1 MSKAPIRRPWLLHEP
16 LCFIIT
22 KRSPMIKFFR
32 KIRQKLLSE
41 NKFSKYLLYAVGEII
56 LVVIGILI
64 ALNINNWNQNRLNEE
79 LESLYYKRLLDDAR
93 EEKQILE
100 ATINYSNKVYYHA
113 KNAIDVFVNSI
124 DAENNPVE
132 NLIDMYQAS
141 QLSDAYSASSTFQEL
156 LASGQINLIQNEN
169 LKNTLISYY
178 GGNWSQTGVFI
189 LDNKYRENL
198 RGKMPDQIQT
208 QIRLNCGDI
217 YIKKGNSY
225 LLSLPN
231 ECKIQLDFELAKSV
245 VEELRMDESLKKDL
259 RYRIGNEMGKVND
272 LKPVQ
277 KQLNDII
284 VQLEEISKD

>member
-1 MSKAPIRRPWLLHEP
+1 
-16 LCFIIT
+16 
-22 KRSPMIKFFR
+22 MIKFFR
-32 KIRQKLLSE
+32 HFRQRLLSE
-41 NKFSKYLLYAVGEII
+41 GKTGKYFKYAIGEII

-64 ALNINNWNQNRLNEE
+64 ALQINNWNQNRLNEN

-100 ATINYSNKVYYHA
+100 ATINYSKKVYYHA
-113 KNAIDVFVNSI
+113 KKAIAVFENSI
-124 DAENNPVE
+124 DAEINPVE

-156 LASGQINLIQNEN
+156 IASGQINLIQNES

-178 GGNWSQTGVFI
+178 GADWSQSGVFI
-189 LDNKYRENL
+189 LKNKYRENL

-231 ECKIQLDFELAKSV
+231 ECDIQLNFELAKSV

-259 RYRIGNEMGKVND
+259 RYLIGNEMGKVND

-284 VQLEEISKD
+284 IQLEAIIKD